1 MRAATCRVSP
11 TEETT
16 MRILTG
22 LTSVA
27 ALIAFTTAPAIAECN
42 WMKSAQSKMSPVAS
56 VEMPQSD
63 AIATND
69 LSDDLVKAGEAEAKV
84 TPLLEDEKAA
94 D

>member
-1 MRAATCRVSP
+1 
-11 TEETT
+11 

-27 ALIAFTTAPAIAECN
+27 ALVAFTTAPAIAECN
-42 WMKSAQSKMSPVAS
+42 WMKSAQSKMSPVAN
-56 VEMPQSD
+56 VEAPPMD

-69 LSDDLVKAGEAEAKV
+69 LSDELVEAGEAEAKAA
-84 TPLLEDEKAA
+84 PLLEDEKAA

>member
-1 MRAATCRVSP
+1 
-11 TEETT
+11 

-56 VEMPQSD
+56 VEMPQTD

-69 LSDDLVKAGEAEAKV
+69 LSDDLVKAGEAEATA
-84 TPLLEDEKAA
+84 TPLLDGEKAA